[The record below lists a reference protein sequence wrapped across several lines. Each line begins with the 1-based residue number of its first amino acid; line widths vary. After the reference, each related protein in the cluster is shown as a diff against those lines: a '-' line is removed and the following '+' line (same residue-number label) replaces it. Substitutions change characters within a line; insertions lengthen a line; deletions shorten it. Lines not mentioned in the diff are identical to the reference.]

1 MNLLKGCL
9 CFIICLP
16 TVNKLFGQVQET
28 GLPGIKNYKR
38 YDYNGATQNWNID
51 QDKNENLYFANNAG
65 LFQFDG
71 TSWNKFDLA
80 NHSAVRSLRV
90 GDSDCIYVGGHD
102 EFGFFKP
109 DEKGRLTYHSLLP
122 LLNESSRKSIDF
134 IWKIHLFN
142 GEVIFQ
148 SFTQAYIYDGKKIRY
163 LEAPNRFQFSFMV
176 KGRLYFQ
183 DISAGLFE
191 YKNNALVPL
200 PGTETLSAAEVWGI
214 FPLSGERL
222 LVTTINKGAF
232 VYNGNRLQEWNTDAG
247 NFIKKEGSL
256 GGVGIKDNFI
266 VFNSVL
272 DGVIIA
278 DTSGKIVQHL
288 DQQNGLQNNTIL
300 ASFVDNKS
308 NVWLALDNGIDFIN
322 ESSPLTYFGSSYNI
336 STVYASVLYKQTLY
350 VATNQ
355 GLFYQPFGKS
365 LNKNQFMMVE
375 GTTGQAWSIQ
385 EMDGQLFCS
394 HNRGLLLIAGNKAV
408 KTIDANGYW
417 CIKKIPGQPNL
428 FLGSLYNRFS
438 IFEKKNGQWV
448 FKNYIEGGGKSG
460 NIFEIGGTDVWL
472 LKDSLLYQMKLNND
486 FTSFKLIKT
495 YQNLSDTVKGV
506 SGVYLLNSKVYFQS
520 GHRFYNFLPELDMFK
535 EDKKLDDLFK
545 DIPPIRFLQ
554 QDAMGNIWYVYNEC
568 FGMLKKTGT
577 ENYLNVAAPF
587 AGLKGN
593 LVYEYLSVNAVDT
606 QHVFIGLTSG
616 LGHFNPALISNIP
629 AKPSVYI
636 RSFSYPGNMLTYGN
650 SSSTKIAKAVIP
662 YQSNS
667 VKFTFSSPMYE
678 NLENIEF
685 SYKLEGF
692 NNEWSDWTLLNIKEY
707 TNLHE
712 GDYKMYV
719 RARNSFGA
727 LSQPAV
733 VSFTVSPPFYR
744 HIVAYI
750 FYAALLLTGI
760 VLLQLRIKT
769 KIRKHK
775 YYETIEQ
782 RKLYLE
788 KEARIKLE
796 QDGLEEEIKQLKIE
810 KLQISLMAKDK
821 ELVNNSFQ
829 VVKKNKM
836 LNGIIQK
843 IKSIDDETVEEAT
856 KARLHKLTKSI
867 IKDLELDNGW
877 DNLERHV
884 KNVHFDFLKRLKEKY
899 PDISPRELD
908 LACYLLMNMSSKEIA
923 EIMNISS
930 ESVELA
936 RYRLRKKMGL
946 SRNENLIGFL
956 MSI

>member
-1 MNLLKGCL
+1 MNLFKVYCFFIVCL
-9 CFIICLP
+9 FII
-16 TVNKLFGQVQET
+16 NKIGAQVQET

-71 TSWNKFDLA
+71 SSWNKFDLT

-90 GDSDCIYVGGHD
+90 GDSDRIYVGGHD

-109 DEKGRLTYHSLLP
+109 DEKGKLAYHSLLP

-142 GEVIFQ
+142 NEVIFQ

-163 LEAPNRFQFSFMV
+163 LEAPNRFQFSFIV

-191 YKNNALVPL
+191 YKNNVLVPL
-200 PGTETLSAAEVWGI
+200 PGTEMLNAAEVWGI
-214 FPLSGERL
+214 FPLSGNRL
-222 LVTTINKGAF
+222 LITTLNKGAF
-232 VYNGNRLQEWNTDAG
+232 IYTLNGLTPWNTDAG
-247 NFIKKEGSL
+247 NFIKREGSL
-256 GGVGIKDNFI
+256 GGVSIKDNYI

-272 DGVIIA
+272 DGAIIS

-288 DQQNGLQNNTIL
+288 DEKNGLQNNTIL
-300 ASFVDNKS
+300 SSFVDNK
-308 NVWLALDNGIDFIN
+308 NNLWLALDNGIDFIN
-322 ESSPLTYFGSSYNI
+322 ESSPITYFGSSYNI
-336 STVYASVLYKQTLY
+336 STVYASILYKQNLY

-355 GLFYQPFGKS
+355 GLFYQPLGKS
-365 LNKNQFMMVE
+365 INKDQFTLVE
-375 GTTGQAWSIQ
+375 GTTGQAWNIQ
-385 EMDGQLFCS
+385 EIDSQLFCAS
-394 HNRGLLLIAGNKAV
+394 NRGLLLISGPRAIK
-408 KTIDANGYW
+408 ILDANGYW

-428 FLGSLYNRFS
+428 FMGSLYNGFS

-448 FKNYIEGGGKSG
+448 FRNNIEGDGTSG
-460 NIFEIGGTDVWL
+460 NAFEIGGADVWL
-472 LKDSLLYQMKLNND
+472 LKDSLLYQMKLNNN
-486 FTSFKLIKT
+486 FSRFKLTKT
-495 YQNLSDTVKGV
+495 YRNLSDTVKGV
-506 SGVYLLNSKVYFQS
+506 SGVYLLNNKIYFQS
-520 GHRFYNFLPELDMFK
+520 GNHFYNYWTELGMFR
-535 EDKKLDDLFK
+535 EDKKINGLFK
-545 DIPPIRFLQ
+545 DVPPIRFLQ
-554 QDAMGNIWYVYNEC
+554 QDANGNIWYVYNES
-568 FGMLKKTGT
+568 FGMLKKTGNG
-577 ENYLNVAAPF
+577 NYLNVAAPF

-593 LVYEYLSVNAVDT
+593 LVYDYLSVNVVDT
-606 QHVFIGLTSG
+606 QNVFIGLTNG
-616 LGHFNPALISNIP
+616 LGHFNPMLISNRL
-629 AKPSVYI
+629 AKPRVYI
-636 RSFSYPGNMLTYGN
+636 RSFSFPGDTLIFGN
-650 SSSTKIAKAVIP
+650 SQHTLIEKPAIP
-662 YQSNS
+662 YQSNN

-678 NLENIEF
+678 SLENIEF

-692 NNEWSDWTLLNIKEY
+692 DNAWSDWTRLNIKEY

-712 GDYKMYV
+712 GGYKMYV

-727 LSQPAV
+727 LSEPAV
-733 VSFTVSPPFYR
+733 VSFDVSPPFYR
-744 HIVAYI
+744 HAAAY
-750 FYAALLLTGI
+750 LLYLSI
-760 VLLQLRIKT
+760 LIICIILLQLRIKM

-796 QDGLEEEIKQLKIE
+796 QDELEKEIKQLKIE
-810 KLQISLMAKDK
+810 KLQISLLAKDK

-843 IKSIDDETVEEAT
+843 IKNIDDETVEEPT
-856 KARLHKLTKSI
+856 KGKLHKLTKSI
-867 IKDLELDNGW
+867 IKDLESDNGW
-877 DNLERHV
+877 NNLERHI

-923 EIMNISS
+923 EIMNISN

-946 SRNENLIGFL
+946 GRNDNLIGFL